1 MTKRP
6 ASSSQPPAI
15 VVGLDSITG
24 LQTARILASRGVPVI
39 GVARDPDDPF
49 CRTRVCREIV
59 YANTATDDVV
69 AALERLGPT
78 LDAKGVL
85 VPCTDPAVRQISA
98 QRERLLPHYH
108 VVLPDAKT
116 LDLLIDKMRFYEY
129 AEPRGLPI
137 PQTFVLWSQEDA
149 ERAAAELEYP
159 CIMKPPLKSDVWDEH
174 MRDKALKLWSA
185 EEFMRVYDNAAR
197 WASPLLAQQWIPGED
212 VNLFSCNCYFDASSN
227 ALVTFVA
234 RKLRQWP
241 PQTGTSCLG
250 EECRNDDVLHETL
263 RLFQGVG
270 FHGLAYLEM
279 KQHAETG
286 AHYIVEPNVGR
297 PTVRSAIAEAGGVE
311 LLYTMYCDTVGLPLP
326 AERRQRYGR
335 AKWIYLRNDVRSA
348 LHYWRQGELGARDLL
363 RSWRGCRADALFS
376 LRDPRPFFA
385 DVWHGVRVLRDRRG
399 EAQTLEAASP

>member
-1 MTKRP
+1 MTERT
-6 ASSSQPPAI
+6 ASPSLPPAI

-24 LQTARILASRGVPVI
+24 LQTARILASRGIPTI
-39 GVARDPDDPF
+39 GIARDPDHPF
-49 CRTRVCREIV
+49 CRTRVCRQIV

-69 AALERLGPT
+69 AALERLGPK
-78 LDAKGVL
+78 LAAKGVL
-85 VPCTDPAVRQISA
+85 VPCTDPAVRQISGE
-98 QRERLLPHYH
+98 RERLLPHYH
-108 VVLPDAKT
+108 VGLPDDET
-116 LDLLIDKMRFYEY
+116 VDLLIDKMRFYEY
-129 AEPRGLPI
+129 AASHGLPI
-137 PQTFVLWSQEDA
+137 PQTFVLWSREDA
-149 ERAAAELEYP
+149 ERAASELDYP
-159 CIMKPPLKSDVWDEH
+159 CILKPPLKSDLWDEH
-174 MRDKALKLWSA
+174 MRDKALKIWSA

-212 VNLFSCNCYFDASSN
+212 VQLFSCNCYFDASSN

-250 EECRNDDVLHETL
+250 EECRNDEVLRETL

-279 KQHAETG
+279 KQHADTG
-286 AHYIVEPNVGR
+286 AHYIVEPNIGR

-311 LLYTMYCDTVGLPLP
+311 LLYTMYCDTAGLPLP
-326 AERRQRYGR
+326 AQREQRYGR
-335 AKWIYLRNDVRSA
+335 AKWLYLRNDVRSA

-376 LRDPRPFFA
+376 LRDPRPFLA
-385 DVWHGVRVLRDRRG
+385 DVWHGVRVIRDRRG
-399 EAQTLEAASP
+399 GTGTPEAASR